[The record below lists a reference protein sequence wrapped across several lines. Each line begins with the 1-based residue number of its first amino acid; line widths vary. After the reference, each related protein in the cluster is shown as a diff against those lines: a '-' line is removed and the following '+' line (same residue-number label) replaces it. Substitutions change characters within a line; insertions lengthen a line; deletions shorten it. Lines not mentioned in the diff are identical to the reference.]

1 MAKPALMLA
10 AMPLMLAA
18 STDQLLP
25 LKHGIFVTTDTPCKG
40 ASNVSIMSY
49 WGGDNAL
56 NVSQAECRIDRVTHA
71 GTRYTVTRTCT
82 ELQSGSS
89 LGKDTVRLTIADPSS
104 FTIDGTAYR
113 WCGMKVQF

>member
-1 MAKPALMLA
+1 MSKCMLMLA
-10 AMPLMLAA
+10 GAPLLLAA
-18 STDQLLP
+18 TADQLP
-25 LKHGIFVTTDTPCKG
+25 LKHGIFVAADTPCKG
-40 ASNVSIMSY
+40 ASNAAIMSY

-56 NVSQAECRIDRVTHA
+56 NVSQAECRINRVAHT

-82 ELQSGSS
+82 DIQSQTSM
-89 LGKDTVRLTIADPSS
+89 GKDVVHLTIASPSA